1 MGLLQEFLIA
11 FRAFEWILQA
21 VGFHVRVQ
29 LGLLLERLLRTTGA
43 IVAGDARMRLQM
55 LIQ

>member
-29 LGLLLERLLRTTGA
+29 LGLLFERLLRTTGA

-55 LIQ
+55 LVQ